1 MDTFDNFQFDSA
13 SSYGG
18 GAGGAGGGGMGM
30 GIGVGGREIVDDT
43 SSIYTANTQD
53 MRDETVSVSGSTLSL
68 SADPDLDLEMS
79 LSGLSLSSDPRGHH
93 AVHGHV
99 HGKHSVDEDFDAVLD
114 DLKDEGV
121 VDLPPH
127 ACSYCGIH
135 SPASVVKCLVCS
147 KWFCNSRGNTSA
159 SHIVNHLVRAKH
171 KEVIL
176 HAESPLGETTP
187 ECYNCGSK
195 NVFMLGFI
203 PAKSDTVVVLLCRQP
218 CAAIS
223 KEIQWNATLWAPL
236 IDDRSFLSWLV
247 KPPTETEQLRSRQI
261 SFNQINRLEDLWRE
275 NANATLED
283 LEKPGVDDDPLPI
296 LLRYED
302 AYQYQNI
309 FGPLVKIEA
318 DYDKKLKESQTQ
330 TDIVV
335 RWDLGLNQKR
345 VAWFC
350 LPKLESGEVRLAVG
364 DELRL
369 RYNGELHKSWEG
381 VGHVIKIPN
390 NVSDEV
396 GLELRRTEGVPSDS
410 THNFAADFVWKS
422 TSFDRMQLAMKTFA
436 VDEKSVSG
444 YIYHTLL
451 GHDLEPQTLRTQMPK
466 RFSAPGLPELNHSQM
481 YAVKSVLQKP
491 ISLIQGPPG
500 TGKTVTSASIVY
512 HLAKMNPDQVLVC
525 APSNVA
531 VDQLTEKIHATGL
544 KVVRLTAK
552 SREALDSSVGFLTLH
567 QQVLNSTTHVELQ
580 KLIMLKNEQGELSSN
595 DERKYKTLIRQCEKE
610 ILGAADVICCT
621 CVGAGDPRLSKLK
634 FRTVLIDEATQAAEP
649 ECMIPLVLGCKQ
661 VVLVGDH
668 QQLGPVIMNKK
679 AARAGLTQSL
689 FERLVVLGNRPI
701 RLQVQYRMHPCLSE
715 FPSNMFYEG
724 TLQNGVT
731 APERL
736 RKNVDFPWPVVDM
749 PMFFYQNLG
758 QEEISSSGTS
768 FLNRTEASNVEKIV
782 TKFFKSGVVP
792 SQIGV
797 VTPYEGQRSYIVNYM
812 QFNGSLKKD
821 LYKEIEVA
829 SVDAFQGRE
838 KDYIILSCVRSNEHQ
853 GIGFLNDPRRL
864 NVALT
869 RAKYGTVILG
879 NPKVLSKHP
888 LWHYLLTHYKEKSCL
903 VEGPL
908 SNLQPSMIQ
917 FSKPRRSL
925 GKSMDQFR
933 RHDINA
939 RDYLG
944 PQGGGPSAS
953 GGRSGTPSRFDAS
966 FYRTHDAVGY
976 IPSDV
981 QSLRSQATYSS
992 GLPMFTATGPFSAN
1006 NIPGR
1011 GAGAKRSMYGSTYAS
1026 SIISQDVGPS
1036 NSSVSGATDNGSVT
1050 GGSGAERVNGG
1061 AGVVGDRDRASNLS
1075 FAQSDRLRRRGSFGA
1090 SSVAGMTDLGSSIS
1104 QYDDYKNQ
1112 DSDVGDM
1119 DDMKSQYMGTQ
1130 SGLTVF

>member
-1 MDTFDNFQFDSA
+1 MDSFDNFQYDSA

-18 GAGGAGGGGMGM
+18 MG
-30 GIGVGGREIVDDT
+30 VVDDT
-43 SSIYTANTQD
+43 SSVYTANTQD
-53 MRDETVSVSGSTLSL
+53 NGSSVDLSRLSL
-68 SADPDLDLEMS
+68 SDGAT
-79 LSGLSLSSDPRGHH
+79 SGNGEANHISTPRT
-93 AVHGHV
+93 AL
-99 HGKHSVDEDFDAVLD
+99 DEDFDAVLD
-114 DLKDEGV
+114 DLKDGSA

-135 SPASVVKCLVCS
+135 SPASVVKCLICS

-223 KEIQWNATLWAPL
+223 KDIQWNAALWAPL

-247 KPPTETEQLRSRQI
+247 KPPSETEQLRSRQI
-261 SFNQINRLEDLWRE
+261 SFAQINRLEDLWRE
-275 NANATLED
+275 DANATLED
-283 LEKPGVDDDPLPI
+283 LEKPGVDDEPQPI
-296 LLRYED
+296 MVRYED

-318 DYDKKLKESQTQ
+318 DYDKRLKESQTQ
-330 TDIVV
+330 TDIIV

-369 RYNGELHKSWEG
+369 RYAGELHKAWEG
-381 VGHVIKIPN
+381 VGHVLKIPN
-390 NVSDEV
+390 NVSDEI
-396 GLELRRTEGVPSDS
+396 GLELRRTEGVPSEC

-444 YIYHTLL
+444 YIYHKLL
-451 GHDLEPQTLRTQMPK
+451 GHELEPQSLRTQMPK

-512 HLAKMNPDQVLVC
+512 HLAKMNPGQVLVC

-531 VDQLTEKIHATGL
+531 VDQLTEKINTTGL

-552 SREALDSSVGFLTLH
+552 SREALDSSVAYLTLH
-567 QQVLNSTTHVELQ
+567 QQVANSTTHVELQ

-610 ILGAADVICCT
+610 ILSAADVICCT

-668 QQLGPVIMNKK
+668 QVC
-679 AARAGLTQSL
+679 AFA
-689 FERLVVLGNRPI
+689 
-701 RLQVQYRMHPCLSE
+701 PCLCVSE
-715 FPSNMFYEG
+715 
-724 TLQNGVT
+724 
-731 APERL
+731 
-736 RKNVDFPWPVVDM
+736 
-749 PMFFYQNLG
+749 
-758 QEEISSSGTS
+758 
-768 FLNRTEASNVEKIV
+768 
-782 TKFFKSGVVP
+782 
-792 SQIGV
+792 
-797 VTPYEGQRSYIVNYM
+797 
-812 QFNGSLKKD
+812 
-821 LYKEIEVA
+821 
-829 SVDAFQGRE
+829 
-838 KDYIILSCVRSNEHQ
+838 CH
-853 GIGFLNDPRRL
+853 
-864 NVALT
+864 
-869 RAKYGTVILG
+869 
-879 NPKVLSKHP
+879 
-888 LWHYLLTHYKEKSCL
+888 
-903 VEGPL
+903 
-908 SNLQPSMIQ
+908 
-917 FSKPRRSL
+917 
-925 GKSMDQFR
+925 
-933 RHDINA
+933 
-939 RDYLG
+939 
-944 PQGGGPSAS
+944 
-953 GGRSGTPSRFDAS
+953 
-966 FYRTHDAVGY
+966 
-976 IPSDV
+976 
-981 QSLRSQATYSS
+981 
-992 GLPMFTATGPFSAN
+992 
-1006 NIPGR
+1006 
-1011 GAGAKRSMYGSTYAS
+1011 
-1026 SIISQDVGPS
+1026 
-1036 NSSVSGATDNGSVT
+1036 
-1050 GGSGAERVNGG
+1050 
-1061 AGVVGDRDRASNLS
+1061 
-1075 FAQSDRLRRRGSFGA
+1075 
-1090 SSVAGMTDLGSSIS
+1090 
-1104 QYDDYKNQ
+1104 
-1112 DSDVGDM
+1112 
-1119 DDMKSQYMGTQ
+1119 
-1130 SGLTVF
+1130 